1 MIELIAYSLMSCED
15 AEEIIKKFQQKVNDD
30 VIRTEMIQVIKD
42 NSETGC
48 FVDKTSQ
55 YHI

>member
-48 FVDKTSQ
+48 FVDKTS
-55 YHI
+55 